1 MKKRKS
7 VEQTSFFHRHRP
19 KIAQSKRP
27 GGAFSSLLQSAG
39 NLTGTQA
46 TGAGVDITGRT
57 VDYRFHSFYVGFPS
71 TVGAAVRV
79 RNLNAKRYTFAAAIT
94 FCHCTAPPLFK

>member
-1 MKKRKS
+1 MKKASGRPDA
-7 VEQTSFFHRHRP
+7 FFHHK
-19 KIAQSKRP
+19 KIARSKDR
-27 GGAFSSLLQSAG
+27 AALSLLLQSAG

-79 RNLNAKRYTFAAAIT
+79 GNLDTKRYTFAAAIT

>member
-7 VEQTSFFHRHRP
+7 VEQTSFFHRCKQ
-19 KIAQSKRP
+19 KIAQSFDW
-27 GGAFSSLLQSAG
+27 AALSLLLQSAG

-79 RNLNAKRYTFAAAIT
+79 RNLDTKRYTFAAAIT